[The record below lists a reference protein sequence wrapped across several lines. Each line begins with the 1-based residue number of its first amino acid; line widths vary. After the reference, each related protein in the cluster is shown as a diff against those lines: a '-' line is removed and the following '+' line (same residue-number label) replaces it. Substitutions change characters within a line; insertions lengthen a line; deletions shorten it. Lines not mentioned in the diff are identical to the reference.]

1 MPNFAYEAVNGQ
13 GKKVKG
19 TLRSASKQAAIRQ
32 LRGQQLLVQ
41 RVEEKA
47 ERFWEKDIPV
57 GKPVRLKEFAL
68 FCRQFAALLNA
79 GVQIDKALDIMEE
92 QTANKALRT
101 SIADLKEQ
109 VNGGMQL
116 SRAMQRHPRIFPEMF
131 INMLMSGEA
140 GGRLDETLERMA
152 GHYEKEH
159 KTVQKVKSAMVY
171 PVIVLLFSV
180 AVVIFLLTSIVP
192 TFVGMFEDQGEALPP
207 VTRLVMQASGFVVD
221 YGWLLAIGAVIT
233 VVAFRLAA
241 AHDGSKEVL
250 DRLKFRIPLFGSVLR
265 KAAIAR
271 LARTMAS
278 LYTSG
283 VPLLE
288 ALNVTIRVT
297 GNRVYG
303 GVLEAAQ
310 QSLAEGRQLS
320 EPFMKSGA
328 FPKMVTSMLIV
339 GEETGQIDRM
349 FSKIADFYENDVEQS
364 VDRLKVM
371 VEPLLLMLV
380 SGIVGLIISAV
391 MSPMFQMYDN
401 MLG

>member
-13 GKKVKG
+13 GRKVKG
-19 TLRSASKQAAIRQ
+19 IVRSASKQAAIRQ

-41 RVEEKA
+41 RVEEKE
-47 ERFWEKDIPV
+47 ERFWEKDIAV
-57 GKPVRLKEFAL
+57 GKRVRLKEFAL
-68 FCRQFAALLNA
+68 FCRQFAVLLNA
-79 GVQIDKALDIMEE
+79 GVQIDKALEIMEE

-101 SIADLKEQ
+101 SLGDLLEQ

-116 SRAMQRHPRIFPEMF
+116 SRAMQRHPRIYPDMF
-131 INMLMSGEA
+131 INMLMSGET

-152 GHYEKEH
+152 EHYEKEH

-171 PVIVLLFSV
+171 PIIVLLFSV
-180 AVVIFLLTSIVP
+180 AVVIFLLSSIVP
-192 TFVGMFEDQGEALPP
+192 TFVGMFEDQGEALPA
-207 VTRLVMQASGFVVD
+207 VTRLVMQASGIVVD
-221 YGWLLAIGAVIT
+221 YGWLLAIGTLIAIVLSRFAVS
-233 VVAFRLAA
+233 
-241 AHDGSKEVL
+241 HDGSKEVL
-250 DRLKFRIPLFGSVLR
+250 DRLKFHIPLFGPVLR

-271 LARTMAS
+271 MTRTMAS
-278 LYTSG
+278 LYSSG

-288 ALNVTIRVT
+288 SLGVTIRVT

-310 QSLAEGRQLS
+310 QSLTEGRQLS

-371 VEPLLLMLV
+371 VEPLLLLLV
-380 SGIVGLIISAV
+380 SGVVGLIISAV